1 MTNVLIWWK
10 VLIIGEAKHV
20 GGGVEDIWEISVP
33 SIQLCYRLKT
43 ALKIYL

>member
-20 GGGVEDIWEISVP
+20 GGGGRGYMGNLCTFN
-33 SIQLCYRLKT
+33 SIVL
-43 ALKIYL
+43 